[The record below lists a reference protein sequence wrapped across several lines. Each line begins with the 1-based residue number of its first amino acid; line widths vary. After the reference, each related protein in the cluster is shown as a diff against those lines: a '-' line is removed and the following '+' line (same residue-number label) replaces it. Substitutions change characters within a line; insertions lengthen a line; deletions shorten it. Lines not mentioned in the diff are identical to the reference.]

1 MQRRSHVVVGVAVTT
16 VAAALLTVWSLSWCT
31 MPATSPYYQP
41 SALRAQYTRWPAF
54 TSTGKHS
61 KEWYVEHCFGG
72 KFSEDTED
80 VFFQDIPRWSRAT
93 DEDCVDVYQQFDTLF
108 EVHHRYTPKLT
119 FPPAFAERVKV
130 WLGGDPT
137 LLHRVH
143 HQHIIHV
150 FQPLTGEHCVY
161 NPVRSKRPGPLVRVD
176 LHAWV
181 DRQARETRA
190 SCDFCNLK
198 NMTAS
203 DILGRHPTKRTM
215 RVSNIFKVERWHSLV
230 VTRYQH
236 HPLNFTLDTF
246 IAFFQ
251 DALTYINQVTEMEE
265 QYIYPNLAWD
275 TLYEAGASQ
284 LHPHIHMMVTPD
296 HYYGFYEHL
305 RTAGQ
310 RYFDATGRNYFT
322 TLLEVHQALGLTVH
336 YGTAVAIPTM
346 VFSGVPSRRSV
357 GSCESGSHPSNCQT
371 HLPWGMHISQDRLL
385 LLRDLPGGHH
395 VTFLAL
401 LSGKLSNDLF
411 RWWSGTTTHG
421 RWQEPSGRPSRSTV
435 KHDIESK
442 MTTKLRANPYL
453 KTWLFMVHVIMF
465 QLGKI
470 MQILYWNHF

>member
-1 MQRRSHVVVGVAVTT
+1 MQRRSQVVVGVAVTT

-31 MPATSPYYQP
+31 KPATSPYYQP

-80 VFFQDIPRWSRAT
+80 VFFQAIPRWSRAT

-181 DRQARETRA
+181 DRQARKTRA

-346 VFSGVPSRRSV
+346 AGKADMEVMFLSEAPNEDLYRLIFYTIAAYHDTYTQLCKGFSAAYPAEGLSEAARVGRIPVIARLISRGECTSPKTDYSSYEIFQMVERY
-357 GSCESGSHPSNCQT
+357 HD
-371 HLPWGMHISQDRLL
+371 PWEVARAIRK
-385 LLRDLPGGHH
+385 
-395 VTFLAL
+395 AI
-401 LSGKLSNDLF
+401 K
-411 RWWSGTTTHG
+411 
-421 RWQEPSGRPSRSTV
+421 
-435 KHDIESK
+435 KHRK
-442 MTTKLRANPYL
+442 A
-453 KTWLFMVHVIMF
+453 
-465 QLGKI
+465 
-470 MQILYWNHF
+470 